1 MKSAAQWEKEY
12 FSQPSDYPQG
22 IAVIRAKEI
31 QAIQADVLRHAA
43 LIIWQHYLTERPKA
57 RTMRHL
63 AILDGLAAAKKLVE
77 TEAQK
82 LEAKP

>member
-22 IAVIRAKEI
+22 IAVIRAREI
-31 QAIQADVLRHAA
+31 QAIQADALRHAA
-43 LIIWQHYLTERPKA
+43 AYVRSWKSKNPYGSPPNRSKIANELEA
-57 RTMRHL
+57 E
-63 AILDGLAAAKKLVE
+63 AK
-77 TEAQK
+77 K